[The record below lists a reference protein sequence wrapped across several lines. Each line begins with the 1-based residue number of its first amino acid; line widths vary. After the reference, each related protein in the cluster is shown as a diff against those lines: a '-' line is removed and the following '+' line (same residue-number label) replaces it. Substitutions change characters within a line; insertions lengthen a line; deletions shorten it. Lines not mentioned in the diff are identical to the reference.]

1 MSLTGLTAII
11 ILIAAALLGL
21 VLFASHRGR
30 INKRGALL
38 AALIIVAAASVT
50 LLYPSFLTTTHSDR
64 PLP

>member
-30 INKRGALL
+30 INKGGALL

>member
-30 INKRGALL
+30 LNRGGALL
-38 AALIIVAAASVT
+38 AGLIIVAAASVT
-50 LLYPSFLTTTHSDR
+50 LLYPSFLTTTHADR

>member
-11 ILIAAALLGL
+11 VLVAAALLGL
-21 VLFASHRGR
+21 VLYARNRGR
-30 INKRGALL
+30 INKGAALV
-38 AALIIVAAASVT
+38 AALIVVAVASVT

>member
-1 MSLTGLTAII
+1 MSLPGLTAII

-30 INKRGALL
+30 LNRGGALV

-50 LLYPSFLTTTHSDR
+50 LLYPSFLTTTHTDK
-64 PLP
+64 PVP